1 MIWLDKARRL
11 PRFYDRFIFLS
22 IALETLI
29 SDQRTT
35 KLAHHISKRTSS
47 LIGETDEQRDILF
60 LEIRKVYK
68 FRSEII
74 HGGIELEKENN
85 KLFFLQEIVRVLI
98 LKMISLSKHYD
109 DPKKLLKDI
118 DDGLFKSRLKNI
130 IINQNND
137 LFSVCSKF
145 TLL

>member
-1 MIWLDKARRL
+1 M
-11 PRFYDRFIFLS
+11 
-22 IALETLI
+22 
-29 SDQRTT
+29 
-35 KLAHHISKRTSS
+35 AHHISKRTSS